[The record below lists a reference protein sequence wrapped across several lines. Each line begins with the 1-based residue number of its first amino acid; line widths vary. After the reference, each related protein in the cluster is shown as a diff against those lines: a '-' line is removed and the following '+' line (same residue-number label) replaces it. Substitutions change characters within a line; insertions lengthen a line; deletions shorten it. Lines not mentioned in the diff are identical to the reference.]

1 MRVANEN
8 GASDWSPFT
17 AAIRVPTPPSA
28 PQLVKTVPRD
38 SCVWLTVARPSSDGG
53 MAVESLEV
61 ETTRRRPAGHHNTPP
76 TTVAR
81 AAASSAPA
89 APAPPKQCVGRPKV
103 SRHTPFSDRVAV
115 AGLVNGD
122 EYTFRVRC
130 RNACGASEWSASK
143 VGTESASNAA
153 MMRTQTHAGA
163 NEPVAGADG
172 AGVVPCVPAPIPRG
186 ACRRNA
192 LANLFEPQQTAAATA
207 HGEHAQQE
215 EDEEGA
221 MSAGDARAGKG
232 WGKLKTRI
240 AAGRAASFIG
250 EAHLG
255 NIADD
260 AASSDGEGG
269 RPRSARTY
277 HGRA

>member
-1 MRVANEN
+1 
-8 GASDWSPFT
+8 
-17 AAIRVPTPPSA
+17 
-28 PQLVKTVPRD
+28 
-38 SCVWLTVARPSSDGG
+38 
-53 MAVESLEV
+53 
-61 ETTRRRPAGHHNTPP
+61 
-76 TTVAR
+76 
-81 AAASSAPA
+81 
-89 APAPPKQCVGRPKV
+89 
-103 SRHTPFSDRVAV
+103 
-115 AGLVNGD
+115 
-122 EYTFRVRC
+122 
-130 RNACGASEWSASK
+130 
-143 VGTESASNAA
+143 

-192 LANLFEPQQTAAATA
+192 LANLFEPQQTAAATT
-207 HGEHAQQE
+207 HSEHAQQE

-269 RPRSARTY
+269 RPRKARTSLIASALESAQLATSIDLHQASKQPFSHSATQPLSHSTTSMTTASHVLAATTLKCASASAAVCVY
-277 HGRA
+277 EPNAIK